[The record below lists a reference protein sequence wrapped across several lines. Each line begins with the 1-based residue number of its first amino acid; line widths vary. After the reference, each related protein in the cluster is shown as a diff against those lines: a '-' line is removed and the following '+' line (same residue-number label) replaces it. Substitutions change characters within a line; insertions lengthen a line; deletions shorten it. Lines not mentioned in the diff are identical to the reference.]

1 MDTAAEEIAAVFARI
16 QDSFARRDAAAVAA
30 LYAEDC
36 VVETPIVGRQ
46 VGRSAVEHAYRFM
59 FSAFP
64 DLSLHT
70 EEFLVFGK
78 RAVWTVIATGSDLG
92 GFMGLGPTGK
102 SVSTQ
107 VMSLFT
113 FGNDGEIVHER
124 QMFDSGRGLLY
135 LADKGLTPTDS
146 RRLYGELVERAERE
160 HELKIAADIQ
170 RALFP
175 QSHYRGTGFEV
186 AASSRPCRAIGGDF
200 FDYFTL
206 PDGAFAFVVA
216 DVAGK
221 GPPAALLASMLQG
234 IFTANAHR
242 GDTPAITIREA
253 NDALMR
259 RAIEARFVTTVYGV
273 LGEDGRLTY
282 CNAGHNPPLLI
293 GTRGV
298 RRLETGGM
306 VVGLFEHTNFD
317 EQTLQLETGDLLVA
331 DSDGVTEA
339 RNFEGHEFGQERLLA
354 CVRANSDLGPADLLD
369 GIFDAVDQFSAG
381 TAQFDDLT
389 LLALRFVGGR

>member
-1 MDTAAEEIAAVFARI
+1 MDTTAEEIAAVFARI
-16 QDSFARRDAAAVAA
+16 QDGCARRDAAAVAA

-146 RRLYGELVERAERE
+146 RRL
-160 HELKIAADIQ
+160 
-170 RALFP
+170 
-175 QSHYRGTGFEV
+175 
-186 AASSRPCRAIGGDF
+186 
-200 FDYFTL
+200 
-206 PDGAFAFVVA
+206 
-216 DVAGK
+216 
-221 GPPAALLASMLQG
+221 
-234 IFTANAHR
+234 
-242 GDTPAITIREA
+242 
-253 NDALMR
+253 
-259 RAIEARFVTTVYGV
+259 
-273 LGEDGRLTY
+273 
-282 CNAGHNPPLLI
+282 
-293 GTRGV
+293 
-298 RRLETGGM
+298 ETGGM

-331 DSDGVTEA
+331 YSDGVTEA
-339 RNFEGHEFGQERLLA
+339 RNFEGHEFGEERLLA

-389 LLALRFVGGR
+389 LLALRLVGGR